1 MTMGSGEA
9 RWEAELRS
17 LREELRQLRAEQK
30 ELEKAIQQLVQ
41 TFRALA
47 THLGIAVEPYGRKG
61 SDRPSERG
69 PPGFA

>member
-1 MTMGSGEA
+1 MTNGSGEA

-17 LREELRQLRAEQK
+17 LHEELRQLRTEQK
-30 ELEKAIQQLVQ
+30 DLEQAVRQLVQ

-47 THLGIAVEPYGRKG
+47 AHLGVAVEPYVRKE
-61 SDRPSERG
+61 SDRSSERG